1 MERVEKKLDV
11 LTEQFKVLTEQIRQ
25 LTDVYKSTIME
36 EQKNMKSYME
46 QAIEAVRKEVTET
59 IRRMKTQPDVYHEVE
74 VPASIKQRI
83 VRKSLDSPNCLIHA
97 ILHREAT
104 PSEII
109 YALAT
114 IREKQRLRGRLH
126 D

>member
-1 MERVEKKLDV
+1 MNTEEKIDLLRRQIEE
-11 LTEQFKVLTEQIRQ
+11 LTKQFKTLV
-25 LTDVYKSTIME
+25 DVYKSTIME